1 VYEFGQCVAVPP
13 FVDDKNVVM
22 VRQYGYTYKENHRWE
37 MPSGGLCPGENPEE
51 AAQQEN

>member
-1 VYEFGQCVAVPP
+1 MAVFL

-22 VRQYGYTYKENHRWE
+22 VRQYRYTHKENHRWE
-37 MPSGGLCPGENPEE
+37 MPGGGLGPGETPEE